1 MFSLFTVFAIDLFLK
16 TRLKEALKDKK
27 AAEKEAGEFKEAK
40 EAVESEKDA
49 LKEKVGELEKK
60 LADAHSTVEE
70 GRGELA
76 QYFDDGFNRT
86 KEQVLHFNPDAKVEE
101 LDPFKILVNGELID
115 EE

>member
-1 MFSLFTVFAIDLFLK
+1 VFSLFTVLAIDLFLK

-70 GRGELA
+70 GRGRL
-76 QYFDDGFNRT
+76 
-86 KEQVLHFNPDAKVEE
+86 LS
-101 LDPFKILVNGELID
+101 ILMMASIARRSRFCISTQTPKWRSWILLRSW
-115 EE
+115 